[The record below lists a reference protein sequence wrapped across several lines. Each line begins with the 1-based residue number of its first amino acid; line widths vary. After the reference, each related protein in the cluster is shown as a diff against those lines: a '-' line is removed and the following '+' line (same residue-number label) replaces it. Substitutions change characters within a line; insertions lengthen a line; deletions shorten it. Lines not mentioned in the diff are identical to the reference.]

1 MIRQVRVFLKA
12 LLIAAPAFVGMLVL
26 TNLPPLSFLEL
37 KGLDLLFLLRGP
49 LPPPSE
55 IVVVAIDEPSFAEIS
70 KQWPWPRSVHARLI
84 EQLKKAG
91 ARVIGFDVL
100 FAERSQPPEDMALE
114 QAIREAGNVV
124 LVSERAVIDDPL
136 FRHTIRVDPIEPFKE
151 AAAVGLTTLPIDP
164 DGTVRRA
171 SLLSPDT

>member
-12 LLIAAPAFVGMLVL
+12 VFNAAAAFVAMLVL

-70 KQWPWPRSVHARLI
+70 KQWPWRRSIHARLI

-91 ARVIGFDVL
+91 AKVIGFDVL
-100 FAERSQPPEDMALE
+100 FAERSQPAEDRALE
-114 QAIREAGNVV
+114 RAIWEAGNVV
-124 LVSERAVIDDPL
+124 LVSDHVVIDDPL
-136 FRHTIRVDPIEPFKE
+136 FRH
-151 AAAVGLTTLPIDP
+151 
-164 DGTVRRA
+164 
-171 SLLSPDT
+171 